1 MIKRA
6 FVSIAILMVFC
17 GCDVVPD
24 NDRLAVVPFDVKKTV
39 VIMDFT
45 GWNCTNCPN
54 AARTIQNMREFDFV
68 RDNIIAVA
76 MHPDG
81 IHWTEPEG
89 DAIDLRSEAATEYWK
104 YFGSPQAF
112 PVGSVD
118 FVEYNNSFLIPEK
131 NWNSAV
137 AQRIAM
143 DVPLEIEINC
153 NINTATRDVEITSTI
168 TSTVGANDSYSLIL
182 WIIESDVIG
191 LQLDNGVYISDY
203 RHNHVLRDAINGIW
217 GETIALSG
225 NSCVKT
231 QIYSVNT
238 DWNMQNCAIV
248 GVVINSNTRE
258 AVTSCEE
265 ALY

>member
-1 MIKRA
+1 MIKRT
-6 FVSIAILMVFC
+6 FFSIIIATVLW
-17 GCDVVPD
+17 GCDVVTD
-24 NDRLAVVPFDVKKTV
+24 NDRLTVVPFDVKKPV

-68 RDNIIAVA
+68 SDKIIAVA
-76 MHPDG
+76 MHPEG

-118 FVEYNNSFLIPEK
+118 FVEYNNSLLIPEK

-153 NINTATRDVEITSTI
+153 NISTTTGKVEIISTI
-168 TSTVGANDSYSLIL
+168 TSTADTNDSYSLIL
-182 WIIESDVIG
+182 WITENNVIG
-191 LQLDNGVYISDY
+191 LQLDNGVYIQNY
-203 RHNHVLRDAINGIW
+203 RHNHVLRSAINGIW
-217 GETIALSG
+217 GETISFSG
-225 NSCVKT
+225 NNCVKT
-231 QIYSVNT
+231 QTCNLNPT
-238 DWNMQNCAIV
+238 WNIQNCAIV
-248 GVVINSNTRE
+248 GIIINSNTKE
-258 AVTSCEE
+258 AVVSCEK
-265 ALY
+265 AL